1 MKISKLD
8 LEPAAIDFLTSE
20 GYEKLN
26 EPQKFS
32 VDVGILE
39 GKSVLVSAPT
49 ASGKT
54 LIAMLGILAH
64 ISKNKSKIIYL
75 SPLRALAAEKFHE
88 FKKLEKINLGRK
100 IKVSMSTGDF
110 DSSKWK
116 LENSDILILT
126 NEKMDSLMRTPQPW
140 LEKIGL
146 VIVDEIHLLGDD
158 SRGPTL
164 EIVLTRIKSGLVGKK
179 PQIIG
184 LSATITN
191 SLEISRWLNCE
202 HVHSI
207 WRPITL
213 SECVFDN
220 DENKVINESRKKYKP
235 KLDDKVSSTVG
246 LGLDSVINGGQS
258 LLFANTRAS
267 AAKLAVD
274 SASVIKPLLS
284 SEEKIHL
291 SNVSKKI
298 LANNEHTE
306 LVKKLSI
313 VVEQGVGFH
322 HAGLNPYCR
331 NIIENEF
338 RDRNVKLISATP
350 TLAAGVNLPARRVV
364 ISNITRYTIHGP
376 NTPISVL
383 EYKQLCGRAG
393 RPQFDKTG
401 ESIIITPKQGFM
413 TTDDVLEKYVD
424 GIPEPI
430 KSKLNNPKSIR
441 IHLLSLIVSSIEIT
455 DKKINNFFSQ
465 TFAAMD
471 DDENSIKMFLE
482 NAKMI
487 LLDEQFITEK
497 NGTYTSTSFGN
508 ITSQQY
514 IDPLTAISFRKEIT
528 DITEGRKH
536 TLGFLHLITD
546 CEEFFPKINLRNKDR
561 SITEQLIENNSH
573 VLIKPLEPEDCS
585 RSLLALWSWIREETE
600 VSLSKNYN
608 IESGDMFRIK
618 ETALWLCNAL
628 KEISRNIGR
637 KQKLV
642 NELDKL
648 HTRIYLGGKE
658 ELIKLADING
668 VGRVR
673 ARMLYKNGYKNK
685 AALKKAPVEKLAEID
700 KIGMTIAKS
709 IKSQVEKVR

>member
-8 LEPAAIDFLTSE
+8 LEPAAIDFLKSE

-26 EPQKFS
+26 EPQKLS
-32 VDVGILE
+32 VDAGILE

-54 LIAMLGILAH
+54 LIAMLGMLAH
-64 ISKNKSKIIYL
+64 LSKTKSKIIYL

-126 NEKMDSLMRTPQPW
+126 NEKMDSLMRTPQSW
-140 LEKIGL
+140 VEKIGL

-207 WRPITL
+207 WRPVIL

-220 DENKVINESRKKYKP
+220 DENEVINESRKKYKP
-235 KLDDKVSSTVG
+235 KLDDRVSSTIG

-274 SASVIKPLLS
+274 SASIIKPLLS
-284 SEEKIHL
+284 SEEKKHL

-306 LVKKLSI
+306 LVKKLSK

-338 RDRNVKLISATP
+338 RDRKIKLISATP

-401 ESIIITPKQGFM
+401 ESIIITPRQGFM

-430 KSKLNNPKSIR
+430 KSKLNNAISIR

-455 DKKINNFFSQ
+455 DKKINDFFSD
-465 TFAAMD
+465 TFAAR
-471 DDENSIKMFLE
+471 DENSIEMFLE

-497 NGTYTSTSFGN
+497 DGTYTSTSFGD
-508 ITSQQY
+508 ITSQLY
-514 IDPLTAISFRKEIT
+514 IDPMTAISFRKEIT

-546 CEEFFPKINLRNKDR
+546 CAEFFPKMELRQKD
-561 SITEQLIENNSH
+561 IVWAEQLLENNSH
-573 VLIKPLEPEDCS
+573 MLIKPLTSNDCS
-585 RSLLALWSWIREETE
+585 RSLLGLWAWVREESE
-600 VSLSKNYN
+600 VNLSKIYN

-642 NELDKL
+642 NELDTL
-648 HTRIYLGGKE
+648 HKRIDLGGKE
-658 ELIKLADING
+658 ELVKLADIRNI
-668 VGRVR
+668 GRVR
-673 ARMLYKNGYKNK
+673 ARILYKNGYKNK
-685 AALKKAPVEKLAEID
+685 AALKKVPLEKLAEID
-700 KIGMTIAKS
+700 KIGMAIAKS
-709 IKSQVEKVR
+709 IKSQV